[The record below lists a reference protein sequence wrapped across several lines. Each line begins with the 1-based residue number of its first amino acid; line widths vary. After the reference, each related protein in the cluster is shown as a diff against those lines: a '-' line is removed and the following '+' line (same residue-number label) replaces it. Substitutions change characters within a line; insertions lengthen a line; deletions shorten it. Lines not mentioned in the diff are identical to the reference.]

1 MAKKTENSEELKIE
15 TAVDG
20 EIRLKRPIL
29 INGEKVSTLTYNMDE
44 VTIDLQAR
52 AEAEAKKNAL
62 RNSVYAPAMETDYI
76 YHTYL
81 GMAAI
86 LAVNP
91 SYDWADLKRIKGQ
104 DIKLLSYIG
113 RSYFFGLEESDEN
126 ELDDAYAT
134 TPDISTQ
141 A

>member
-1 MAKKTENSEELKIE
+1 MAKKTETSEELKIE

-62 RNSVYAPAMETDYI
+62 RNSV
-76 YHTYL
+76 
-81 GMAAI
+81 
-86 LAVNP
+86 
-91 SYDWADLKRIKGQ
+91 
-104 DIKLLSYIG
+104 
-113 RSYFFGLEESDEN
+113 
-126 ELDDAYAT
+126 
-134 TPDISTQ
+134 
-141 A
+141 